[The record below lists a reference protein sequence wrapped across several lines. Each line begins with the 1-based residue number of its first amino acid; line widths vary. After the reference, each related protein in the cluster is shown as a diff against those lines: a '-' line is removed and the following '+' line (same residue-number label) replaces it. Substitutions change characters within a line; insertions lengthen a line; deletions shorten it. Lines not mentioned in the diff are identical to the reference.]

1 VIQRDELIR
10 WWASIE
16 PGLVRFARSYGRDL
30 ESSRDAVQDI
40 AVLVLKQYSKAVSD
54 PWKDYVQFSGEEE
67 FRRWVYARLH
77 WILLDRFRSTKP
89 LLEPLD
95 EFASEAS
102 VPPDQEQVLIV
113 GDILKLIG
121 DFPKNQKIALCRLIE
136 GRSGKEIAQELHVQ
150 EATVRSLQR
159 HARMRLATLLAEQ
172 EIRK

>member
-1 VIQRDELIR
+1 MIQRDELIR

-30 ESSRDAVQDI
+30 ESSRDAVQDV
-40 AVLVLKQYSKAVSD
+40 AVLVLKQYSKAVGE
-54 PWKDYVQFSGEEE
+54 PGKNYAQFSGEEE

-77 WILLDRFRSTKP
+77 WIMLDRFRSTKP
-89 LLEPLD
+89 LLEPFEL
-95 EFASEAS
+95 APEAS
-102 VPPDQEQVLIV
+102 VPPDQEQALIV

-136 GRSGKEIAQELHVQ
+136 GRSRKEIAQELHVE

-159 HARMRLATLLAEQ
+159 HARIRLATLLAEQ

>member
-30 ESSRDAVQDI
+30 ERSRDAVQDL
-40 AVLVLKQYSKAVSD
+40 AVLVLKQYSKALD
-54 PWKDYVQFSGEEE
+54 EPRENYVQFSGEEE

-77 WILLDRFRSTKP
+77 WIMLDRLRSTKP
-89 LLEPLD
+89 LLEPL
-95 EFASEAS
+95 ELVPESS

-121 DFPKNQKIALCRLIE
+121 DFPRNQKIALCRLIE
-136 GRSGKEIAQELHVQ
+136 GRSKKEIAQELHVE

-159 HARMRLATLLAEQ
+159 HARIRLANLLAEQ